1 MGTSVPTNA
10 ANGFARHFTASPVL
24 NLGVVMTGVGR
35 RLLGLCLPPL
45 VFCTFDAGITL
56 FGQSAVYWAG
66 QFRYVREG
74 SPTPSHLLQLHPI
87 AFAMGILLWEILFVT
102 IILLLPDVLALI
114 VSIVVTFGHVWG
126 ASTWL
131 YFFRFQY
138 AYQCCMGLFLASS
151 IIIGSGIYWGW
162 QARPV
167 QKHPLSSWSPVLR
180 WTLIALAVG
189 IAVYLFLWPRTP

>member
-1 MGTSVPTNA
+1 M
-10 ANGFARHFTASPVL
+10 
-24 NLGVVMTGVGR
+24 
-35 RLLGLCLPPL
+35 
-45 VFCTFDAGITL
+45 
-56 FGQSAVYWAG
+56 
-66 QFRYVREG
+66 
-74 SPTPSHLLQLHPI
+74 

-102 IILLLPDVLALI
+102 IILLLPDVIALI

-167 QKHPLSSWSPVLR
+167 QRHPMSSWSPVAR

-189 IAVYLFLWPRTP
+189 VAVYLFLWPRTP